1 MPLTL
6 DSVVVAAP
14 RQVSSVIGE
23 ETVILELEQ
32 GVYFSLA
39 DAGSRIWELLRDPR
53 SVTALRDAIVAEYDV
68 DAGTAARD
76 LLSLLEE
83 MQGRVGGWLRDGSIR
98 HRESVYDGLAEA
110 PRAMQDMLAGRT
122 AGKTLVRLP

>member
-1 MPLTL
+1 MPLSL

-39 DAGSRIWELLRDPR
+39 DAGSRVWQLLRDPR
-53 SVTALRDAIVAEYDV
+53 SVAELRDAIVSEYDV
-68 DAGTAARD
+68 DAGTAAHD
-76 LLSLLEE
+76 LLSLL
-83 MQGRVGGWLRDGSIR
+83 
-98 HRESVYDGLAEA
+98 A
-110 PRAMQDMLAGRT
+110 DMLDRG
-122 AGKTLVRLP
+122 LVEVRGGEAS